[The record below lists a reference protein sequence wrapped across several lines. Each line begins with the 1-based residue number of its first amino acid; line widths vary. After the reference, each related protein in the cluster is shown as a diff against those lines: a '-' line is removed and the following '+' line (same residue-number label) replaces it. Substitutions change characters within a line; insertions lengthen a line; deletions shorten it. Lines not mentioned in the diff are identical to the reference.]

1 MKIKFNLMRLKLKPI
16 LKRPVVLT
24 VSCVGGIF
32 LLLYL
37 FLSTS
42 IIRARVINVDG
53 LIKQFSAQATENN
66 LDPFKPPQSRKIAIQ
81 RGFNSDKGLDIR
93 CSSWSN
99 EAVGSGWTQ
108 DSQDHDFYIDYYVP
122 PNTKAIIC
130 TTPILAGTLTA
141 ITDKPF
147 LYEAF
152 PTEYGLK
159 IRIIIGISEVR
170 EPCQKL
176 TGNVNCV
183 NYLLQQQAIVRY
195 ETL

>member
-1 MKIKFNLMRLKLKPI
+1 MSLKLKPL
-16 LKRPVVLT
+16 LKKPVVLT

-37 FLSTS
+37 CLSTS
-42 IIRARVINVDG
+42 LIRARVINVDG
-53 LIKQFSAQATENN
+53 LIKQFAAQKTESN
-66 LDPFKPPQSRKIAIQ
+66 LDPFKPRQTQKIAIE
-81 RGFNSDKGLDIR
+81 RGFNSDKGFDNR
-93 CSSWSN
+93 CSSWST
-99 EAVGSGWTQ
+99 EVVDSGWTQ

-130 TTPILAGTLTA
+130 TTPILAGALTA

-147 LYEAF
+147 LYEVYS
-152 PTEYGLK
+152 TEYGLK
-159 IRIIIGISEVR
+159 VRTIIGFSEVR
-170 EPCQKL
+170 EPCEKF

-195 ETL
+195 EPL